1 MTNLQS
7 RKRWGIALLISTILL
22 AWVLYGFF
30 YTQQFAKDHLPNI
43 IEHRR
48 LISSQGSSSDSG
60 ISFYDLSVYEN
71 VFEYD
76 HLAGYREVD
85 LPIDL
90 VENTKVVLCNESMM
104 DVYEFDMITGSTFTK
119 DMVVQNLPYVII
131 SDELALERF
140 LTYSAVGQKLII
152 DGCEYIVIGVYDSHK
167 GFWNDIAT
175 DGFKR
180 VYIPYTSYADED
192 MEPLDGIAYQAN
204 EETSTLY
211 YKLESIAGDKYASYR
226 EYDFTELGPVSTQYF
241 SLFLLLVLLVPCVIL
256 AILAYQSV
264 KKDIRFFISQ
274 KDEGYFL
281 DMLKQDT
288 KRIIL
293 AIGKPIAC
301 IAGIVL
307 LLLCNP
313 YRIQIPVDF
322 IPPEKIFD
330 LSFYQDAF
338 LARSIVD
345 NTQYTMGNNYWY
357 RLFQN
362 TSCIGVFFLIVSILL
377 FTIFLFILY
386 QYWKQWRQCW
396 KARN

>member
-30 YTQQFAKDHLPNI
+30 YTQQFAKDNLPNI

-104 DVYEFDMITGSTFTK
+104 DVYEFNMITGSTFTK

-192 MEPLDGIAYQAN
+192 MEPLDGIAL
-204 EETSTLY
+204 S
-211 YKLESIAGDKYASYR
+211 
-226 EYDFTELGPVSTQYF
+226 
-241 SLFLLLVLLVPCVIL
+241 
-256 AILAYQSV
+256 
-264 KKDIRFFISQ
+264 
-274 KDEGYFL
+274 
-281 DMLKQDT
+281 
-288 KRIIL
+288 
-293 AIGKPIAC
+293 GK
-301 IAGIVL
+301 
-307 LLLCNP
+307 
-313 YRIQIPVDF
+313 
-322 IPPEKIFD
+322 
-330 LSFYQDAF
+330 
-338 LARSIVD
+338 
-345 NTQYTMGNNYWY
+345 
-357 RLFQN
+357 
-362 TSCIGVFFLIVSILL
+362 
-377 FTIFLFILY
+377 
-386 QYWKQWRQCW
+386 
-396 KARN
+396 